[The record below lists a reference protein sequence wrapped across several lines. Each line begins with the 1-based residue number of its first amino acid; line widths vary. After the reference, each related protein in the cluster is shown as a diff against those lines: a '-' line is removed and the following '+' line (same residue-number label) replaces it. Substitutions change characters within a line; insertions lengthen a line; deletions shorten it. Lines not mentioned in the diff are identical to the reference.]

1 MALEQDNGCIA
12 LDGRLDM
19 ARCAELATPLEQA
32 AAKADLTLDLAGVAA
47 VDSAALALCLNT
59 LRSARGNGHRLVI
72 AHPPAS
78 LLSLARLYGADE
90 LLIKEGAL

>member
-1 MALEQDNGCIA
+1 MALEQDNGRIA

-19 ARCAELATPLEQA
+19 ARCAGLADPLAQA
-32 AAKADLTLDLAGVAA
+32 AGQADLTLDLAGVVA

-59 LRSARGNGHRLVI
+59 LRSARGNGHRLTI
-72 AHPPAS
+72 ANPPAS

-90 LLIKEGAL
+90 LLSKERAV